1 MNLDTIPAL
10 LYVLPALAA
19 ICYFLRRPPQR
30 WWQPQTAADENSW
43 HDVVDALTRDPLL
56 VDRPGKNHLN
66 WLAPAFILAA
76 LVGWLYWLCG
86 SLNFKLTTLIS
97 GPDGSNYALLLAAL
111 LLAVT
116 GAAAIRGKA
125 QAEHRQH
132 WIDTMREQLSI
143 FMSHLHE
150 LYAHGNS
157 MQQNR
162 RDMEQARMKIELL
175 INPSQPLHRTLAL
188 LLRVAAGQRPVNAID
203 GPVLKRLKPLDLP
216 AATPISAL
224 RWNGKTKPDTD
235 QLLVLQVYIQRLAN
249 VLLKQE
255 WERVRANH

>member
-1 MNLDTIPAL
+1 MDFEQIPIL
-10 LYVLPALAA
+10 LFILPALAA
-19 ICYFLRRPPQR
+19 LCFYLRRPPQR
-30 WWQPQTAADENSW
+30 WWHAHTPADENTW
-43 HDVVDALTRDPLL
+43 HDVIDALTRDPLL
-56 VDRPGKNHLN
+56 IDQPKKNHLN
-66 WLAPAFILAA
+66 WLAPAFIIAA

-86 SLNFKLTTLIS
+86 SLHQKLHILIT
-97 GPDGSNYALLLAAL
+97 GPGGDHYAILLSALLLAL
-111 LLAVT
+111 T
-116 GAAAIRGKA
+116 AACLVRGKL
-125 QAEHRQH
+125 QAVNRQH
-132 WIDTMREQLSI
+132 WIDTVREELAI

-150 LYAHGNS
+150 LYGHGDVL
-157 MQQNR
+157 QQNR

-175 INPSQPLHRTLAL
+175 INPSEPLHRTLAL

-203 GPVLKRLKPLDLP
+203 GPVMKRLKPLDLP

-224 RWNGKTKPDTD
+224 RWHGRTKPEAD